1 MQVNATTE
9 QWFSVSDDIQKA
21 SAILTAVSDRLANG
35 QGFAAHWTGGDT
47 SDTQHPEVIKLRA
60 TLREIKL
67 QLTEISLAAVKVGV
81 KTK

>member
-1 MQVNATTE
+1 MQVNPTTE
-9 QWFSVSDDIQKA
+9 QWFSVSDDIQRA

-60 TLREIKL
+60 TLKEVKFA
-67 QLTEISLAAVKVGV
+67 LTEMGCAAVKVGV

>member
-1 MQVNATTE
+1 MQVNPTTE
-9 QWFSVSDDIQKA
+9 QWFSVSDDISEA
-21 SAILTAVSDRLANG
+21 SALLTRVSDRLANG

-67 QLTEISLAAVKVGV
+67 QLTEVVSAAVVAGV
-81 KTK
+81 NAK